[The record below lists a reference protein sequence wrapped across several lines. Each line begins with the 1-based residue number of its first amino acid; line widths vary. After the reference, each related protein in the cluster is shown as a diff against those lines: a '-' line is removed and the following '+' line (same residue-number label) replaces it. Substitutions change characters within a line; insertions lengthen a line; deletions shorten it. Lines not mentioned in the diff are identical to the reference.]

1 MPALRLGG
9 LQAAGDEGTGR
20 PSSKGPAAGGAP
32 GREQG
37 RGGGPRR
44 KKNHKNTS
52 FLPHPLHPPK
62 LPSPPQKSALRT
74 WGKGGWGG
82 GCKRFCILF
91 LSYSAPTPSQTFYF
105 DTELCSLAFPNPSP
119 SLLGTWSLVNISTRV
134 FNARI
139 DPTPKPGPS
148 LSQRRLPPPPF
159 HLKPP
164 RSGCRATREAPMTM
178 YSGMLLSSLGSFF
191 SQREHHHTPPYA
203 ASGQDR

>member
-1 MPALRLGG
+1 MACRQRETRGLGG
-9 LQAAGDEGTGR
+9 LPPRGPQLGERRAGNRAGEAGR
-20 PSSKGPAAGGAP
+20 AERKTIKTQVSSPTPS
-32 GREQG
+32 
-37 RGGGPRR
+37 
-44 KKNHKNTS
+44 T
-52 FLPHPLHPPK
+52 PPK